1 MVGAVDDGVAEEVGV
16 GDEEVVAVVGADFGG
31 AEAGGEDGAGLA
43 VHFDGVAGAE
53 GAGDEDDDAA
63 DDVAAEVLCAE
74 AKAEGDGAAK
84 EVENGEGDAEDAQ
97 GGKDE

>member
-1 MVGAVDDGVAEEVGV
+1 
-16 GDEEVVAVVGADFGG
+16 
-31 AEAGGEDGAGLA
+31 
-43 VHFDGVAGAE
+43 
-53 GAGDEDDDAA
+53 
-63 DDVAAEVLCAE
+63 LCAE